1 MRWRLFLLLS
11 AMILGVQAQP
21 TPGRLLVHCGTVI
34 DPGVSPE
41 PMPARTLVVRGERI
55 EAVTPGFVR
64 PQPGDQVVDLRQA
77 YCLPGLIDMHTHLS
91 MESRKGGYLDRF
103 RMSPA
108 LQALRATVYARRT
121 LMAGFTTVRDVG
133 GNEGIDLA
141 LRDAINQG
149 WIVGPRMFVA
159 GKSLAI
165 MGGHADPTNGFRE
178 DILGI
183 PTEAEG
189 VVDGVASARRGVRL
203 AIKRGADVIK
213 ITATG
218 GVLSIARDGSSPQ
231 FFEDEIRAI
240 VEVARDFGLKVAAH
254 AHGDEGMQRAIRAG
268 VASIEHGTFMS
279 DQTMQMMKE
288 YGVYMVPT
296 ITAGR
301 SVADSAKIP
310 GYYVPVVA
318 EKAQRI
324 GPVIQE
330 TFARAYR
337 AGVPIAFG
345 TDAGVFRHGRNA
357 LEFVYMV
364 EAGMPPLEAIK
375 AATYNAADLLGQ
387 LDNLG
392 TLEPGKWADVIAVER
407 NPLEDISALQE
418 VAFVMKA
425 GVIYKQ
431 NGQPVPQPVQ

>member
-1 MRWRLFLLLS
+1 
-11 AMILGVQAQP
+11 
-21 TPGRLLVHCGTVI
+21 
-34 DPGVSPE
+34 
-41 PMPARTLVVRGERI
+41 
-55 EAVTPGFVR
+55 
-64 PQPGDQVVDLRQA
+64 
-77 YCLPGLIDMHTHLS
+77 
-91 MESRKGGYLDRF
+91 
-103 RMSPA
+103 
-108 LQALRATVYARRT
+108 
-121 LMAGFTTVRDVG
+121 
-133 GNEGIDLA
+133 
-141 LRDAINQG
+141 
-149 WIVGPRMFVA
+149 MFVA

-189 VVDGVASARRGVRL
+189 VVNGVASARRGARL

-288 YGVYMVPT
+288 YGVYLVPT

-318 EKAQRI
+318 EKARRI

-364 EAGMPPLEAIK
+364 EAGMPPIEAIK

-387 LDNLG
+387 LDNLD

-407 NPLEDISALQE
+407 NPLEDISALQK
-418 VAFVMKA
+418 VSFVMKA

-431 NGQPVPQPVQ
+431 NGQPVPQPVR